1 MSASKADA
9 VMSEDVLGMVKV
21 LKEASQELPK
31 NAKNVEN
38 LVEELKRLEESGALK
53 DPKLRRKLQS
63 FCNLMEPQLE
73 RARKLASR
81 RGLRYYISRAKG
93 KVLGND
99 ISNVAN
105 AMESEINLWLDRQN
119 IEHLLKLLDSP
130 GCKEEEIIDALG
142 VFEAKVKEG
151 YNPELQDVILS
162 LRVFESLT
170 CLFSRPESWSPRVL
184 REAAF
189 ALAALV
195 HFNKDVFVSQV
206 LMLGVV
212 ENFLSMVKDSS
223 DLSIGIVS
231 VIGSLVTAG
240 KGAVVDEIHAHGGVS
255 KIVALLEDKREEMK
269 VVAIECLFEIAYY
282 GQKEVIEAML
292 EDDIVG
298 KLAHL
303 QQSQAGGN
311 LIDLPMHFER
321 KESASS
327 LLSSHHDSQS
337 DLDPGNSMGSGSIT
351 SPQKDPQDC
360 LENVEEESEDEAKS
374 SPPISRRSAENFLES
389 VKSGDEQHYMAVEEF
404 WQKHPFASAVSR
416 FAIQLEIGQGLRK
429 REKRALKQEILKR
442 VRQVAPSDADVAT
455 IFSEVLWGP

>member
-1 MSASKADA
+1 MSVSKAEA
-9 VMSEDVLGMVKV
+9 VMSEDVLGMVKA

-31 NAKNVEN
+31 NAKNVES
-38 LVEELKRLEESGALK
+38 LVEELKRLEESGAVK
-53 DPKLRRKLQS
+53 DPKLRRKLLN

-130 GCKEEEIIDALG
+130 GCKEKEIIDALG

-151 YNPELQDVILS
+151 YNSELQDVILS

-170 CLFSRPESWSPRVL
+170 CMFSRPESWSPRVL

-195 HFNKDVFVSQV
+195 LFNKDVFVSQV

-212 ENFLSMVKDSS
+212 ENLLSMVKDSS
-223 DLSIGIVS
+223 DLSIGVVS

-240 KGAVVDEIHAHGGVS
+240 KGAVVDEIHAHGGVR
-255 KIVALLEDKREEMK
+255 KIVGLLEDKREEMS
-269 VVAIECLFEIAYY
+269 VVAIECVFEIVYY

-303 QQSQAGGN
+303 EQSQAGGH
-311 LIDLPMHFER
+311 LIDLPMHFES
-321 KESASS
+321 KESSSS

-337 DLDPGNSMGSGSIT
+337 DLAPGNSMGSSSIT
-351 SPQKDPQDC
+351 SPQKDPLDC
-360 LENVEEESEDEAKS
+360 LENVEDESENGAKS
-374 SPPISRRSAENFLES
+374 SRSISRRSAESFLES
-389 VKSGDEQHYMAVEEF
+389 VKSADEQHYRAVEEF
-404 WQKHPFASAVSR
+404 WRKHPFASAVSR
-416 FAIQLEIGQGLRK
+416 FAIQVEIGQGLRK

-442 VRQVAPSDADVAT
+442 VRQVAPSDGDVAT
-455 IFSEVLWGP
+455 IYSEVLWGP